1 MPPLPIHEAE
11 EGTLSIAASATYFG
25 DFGEEL
31 SSRASGSP
39 TESTQ
44 RSLLGSEDASMGSI
58 ICRAGAH
65 LQMDFP
71 QASHA
76 LVKAFF
82 RRQSLPMNSAIPPSE
97 NYNEK

>member
-11 EGTLSIAASATYFG
+11 EGTLSATYFG

-65 LQMDFP
+65 L
-71 QASHA
+71 
-76 LVKAFF
+76 
-82 RRQSLPMNSAIPPSE
+82 
-97 NYNEK
+97 